1 MPSDHVRS
9 STAADHARAVLVRLV
24 EALGA
29 DADRIVVL
37 GGLAAPTLGIAATT
51 PHEGTTDIDV
61 ALEIAMDYDL
71 EDEDFTW
78 LEEGLR
84 RIGAVPDR
92 EGGSWRWHVD
102 GVTID
107 LLCDRYPHE
116 ARGELDLPGAPDVT
130 VMQVPGPA
138 AALRDCRQLTLVDGS
153 DVLVRVAALG
163 GYLLAKAGAAASRR
177 LSRDYYDFWWVT
189 IHCQGGPDAALAALR
204 AEPLAEQLS
213 RQRQALAALIGDGV
227 IGGDTAEAYAATMS
241 SLGSDATPD
250 QLLQDVIAAAEML
263 RPGLTHS

>member
-1 MPSDHVRS
+1 
-9 STAADHARAVLVRLV
+9 
-24 EALGA
+24 
-29 DADRIVVL
+29 
-37 GGLAAPTLGIAATT
+37 
-51 PHEGTTDIDV
+51 
-61 ALEIAMDYDL
+61 
-71 EDEDFTW
+71 
-78 LEEGLR
+78 
-84 RIGAVPDR
+84 
-92 EGGSWRWHVD
+92 
-102 GVTID
+102 
-107 LLCDRYPHE
+107 
-116 ARGELDLPGAPDVT
+116 
-130 VMQVPGPA
+130 
-138 AALRDCRQLTLVDGS
+138 
-153 DVLVRVAALG
+153 ALG